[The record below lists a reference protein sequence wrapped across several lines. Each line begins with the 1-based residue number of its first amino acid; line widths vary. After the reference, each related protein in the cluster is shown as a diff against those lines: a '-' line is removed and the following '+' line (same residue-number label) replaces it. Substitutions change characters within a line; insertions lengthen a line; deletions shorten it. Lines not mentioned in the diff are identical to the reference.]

1 MNIGIE
7 RVFQHQD
14 MITGI
19 YVLIFGLITLIKF
32 LYPKRFTALSNCL
45 ISKSYFLDYANELSE
60 SFSMFHVLL
69 FVVQNLIFT
78 ILFYNYFFFEEVSHL
93 FGADWL
99 GALRI
104 FTGLSLYFIFQLVF
118 GKTASIIFRFEE
130 LYTAIRVYKFSYL
143 KVAAFALLPV
153 LLLQN
158 YAFQENRDALVMG
171 TAFVFVSVLFL
182 RVILIV
188 VKNNKLIIER
198 LFYFILYLCT
208 LEIAPLLIIY
218 KLTTVN

>member
-1 MNIGIE
+1 MNIGVE
-7 RVFQHQD
+7 RVFQNQD

-19 YVLIFGLITLIKF
+19 YVLIFGLLTLIKF
-32 LYPKRFTALSNCL
+32 LYPKRFISLSNCL
-45 ISKSYFLDYANELSE
+45 FSKNYFLDYANELSE
-60 SFSMFHVLL
+60 AFSMFHVLL
-69 FVVQNLIFT
+69 FIVQNLIFT
-78 ILFYNYFFFEEVSHL
+78 VLFYNYFSFQEYEVV
-93 FGADWL
+93 FGTGWY
-99 GALRI
+99 GALQI
-104 FTGLSLYFIFQLVF
+104 FAALSLYFIFQLTL
-118 GKTASIIFRFEE
+118 GKTIAIIFRFEE
-130 LYTAIRVYKFSYL
+130 IYAAIRIYKFSYL
-143 KVAAFALLPV
+143 KIASFALLPI

-158 YAFQENRDALVMG
+158 YAFQENKESIVLG

-188 VKNNKLIIER
+188 TKNNKLIIER